1 MKKLSGSLKVAAMSV
16 PGLSNRH
23 RSWLQNI
30 ALLTGA
36 KATAEGFDTQ
46 LKNIKISDPGQAKKV
61 IIDKNRMVIERRA
74 QLCVLYH

>member
-1 MKKLSGSLKVAAMSV
+1 M
-16 PGLSNRH
+16 
-23 RSWLQNI
+23 QNI